1 MPRSGI
7 AGSYGNFIF
16 TTIFILTILLHSMVS
31 APMYIPINSV
41 GVLPFLHSFSRGLPW
56 WLRWQ
61 RICLQC
67 ERPGFSPCEDP
78 LEKGMATHSSILS
91 WEILWTEEPGSR
103 DSVTVHEVTEWDTAK
118 QLTQGSK
125 YLLDLWTR

>member
-1 MPRSGI
+1 
-7 AGSYGNFIF
+7 
-16 TTIFILTILLHSMVS
+16 
-31 APMYIPINSV
+31 
-41 GVLPFLHSFSRGLPW
+41 
-56 WLRWQ
+56 
-61 RICLQC
+61 
-67 ERPGFSPCEDP
+67 
-78 LEKGMATHSSILS
+78 MATHSSILS